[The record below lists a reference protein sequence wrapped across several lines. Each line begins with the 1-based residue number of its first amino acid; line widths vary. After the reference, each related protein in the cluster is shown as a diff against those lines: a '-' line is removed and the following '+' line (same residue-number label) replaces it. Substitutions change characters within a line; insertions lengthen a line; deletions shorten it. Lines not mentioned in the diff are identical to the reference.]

1 LVGDVERN
9 IAQAMGPVVW
19 NNCAS
24 FLYLEF
30 QENEPTSEY
39 LDNTRIHPEDYVI
52 ARKISADALRID
64 EEDVMDETR
73 TGGASAVVR
82 RLIAEEQQGALKML
96 DLHNYAN
103 VLFQKFGQRK
113 MYALETIRAEI
124 TKPYEELR
132 KKFEPISS
140 EAIFTMLTGETKDS
154 LAEGMVVPVK
164 IKKVFANRMDV
175 KLDCGID
182 GVIASEQYPKGV
194 GGDGED
200 PRRVYSPGQTVQ
212 AKLLFLNRKLFTAQ
226 LSLGEDA
233 LARSMVRKEERI
245 PSEWD
250 DEQEAQDKRLAQ
262 KEKDS
267 KAGRTQRV
275 IKHVNFHPFN
285 SAQAEEYLGSKSPG
299 DLIIRP
305 SSRGLDHL
313 AITWKVADNVYQHI
327 DVLELDKEN
336 EFAIGRT
343 LKIGGKFT
351 YTDIDDLIVNHV
363 NAMARK
369 VNEMMNDERYQNGS
383 KSDTGMKPKGCVAHL
398 TLDRQVV
405 ADVHR
410 SEPEAQHVRLLH
422 QPQVSRLLPFVLQ
435 GRQRCV
441 SRRLVC
447 EGGPQGI

>member
-1 LVGDVERN
+1 MQGGVVTSRAELVGDAERN

-30 QENEPTSEY
+30 QENEQTSEY

-64 EEDVMDETR
+64 EEDIMDETR

-82 RLIAEEQQGALKML
+82 RLVAEEQQGALKLL

-113 MYALETIRAEI
+113 MYALETIRDEI

-132 KKFEPISS
+132 KEFQPISP
-140 EAIFTMLTGETKDS
+140 EDIFTMLTGETKDS

-164 IKKVFANRMDV
+164 IKKVFANKMDV

-182 GVIASEQYPKGV
+182 GVISSDQYPKGV

-200 PRRVYSPGQTVQ
+200 PRRVYSQGQTVQ
-212 AKLLFLNRKLFTAQ
+212 AKLLFLNRKMFTAQ
-226 LSLGEDA
+226 LSLSEDA
-233 LARSMVRKEERI
+233 LGRSLIRKDERI

-250 DEQEAQDKRLAQ
+250 DEQEAEDKRLAQ
-262 KEKDS
+262 EEKDT
-267 KAGRTQRV
+267 KAGRVQRV
-275 IKHVNFHPFN
+275 IKHVNFYPFN
-285 SAQAEEYLGSKSPG
+285 SAQAEEFLGSKNPG
-299 DLIIRP
+299 DLIVRP

-327 DVLELDKEN
+327 DVLELDKES
-336 EFAIGRT
+336 EFAVGKI
-343 LKIGGKFT
+343 LKIGGKHT
-351 YTDIDDLIVNHV
+351 YTDLDDLIVNHV

-369 VNEMMNDERYQNGS
+369 VAEMMNDERYQNGS
-383 KSDTGMKPKGCVAHL
+383 KSDTGMQAISCLGQANSRN
-398 TLDRQVV
+398 RQVA
-405 ADVHR
+405 AD
-410 SEPEAQHVRLLH
+410 LH
-422 QPQVSRLLPFVLQ
+422 
-435 GRQRCV
+435 
-441 SRRLVC
+441 
-447 EGGPQGI
+447 